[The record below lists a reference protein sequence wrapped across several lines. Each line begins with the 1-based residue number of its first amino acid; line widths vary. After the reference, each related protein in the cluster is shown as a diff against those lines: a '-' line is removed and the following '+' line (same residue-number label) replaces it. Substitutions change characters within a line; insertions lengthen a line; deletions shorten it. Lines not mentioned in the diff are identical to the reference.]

1 MGQLLW
7 ELLPWGYQVLLAIE
21 GLRTGLLD
29 VLFSLITDIGSEFG
43 YLVIVCL
50 VYWCVNKGVGQV
62 ASFAY
67 LSAATLNLWLK
78 DIWLIPRPDDPALE
92 GVWQRAGIVGRL
104 MPLRHETSPSFP
116 STHAQVAATAWGYL
130 AARLGRTWFWAIA
143 VTLIVLISFS
153 RLYLGVHLPQDV
165 LAGVA
170 IGIVYL
176 AAWLAAAPR
185 VQVWLSRRA
194 LGWRWALA
202 MLVPLVLWAAHP
214 RKDTTA
220 ALGAMMGLGIGYLLE
235 GQTTRFRVEGE
246 WWRRILR
253 AGLGLALV
261 LAVYL
266 ALSTLSA
273 SLGRGLG
280 WAFEMGLRGLRYG
293 LVGLTAGWVAPWL
306 FVRCQLA
313 SRE

>member
-1 MGQLLW
+1 MGQFLW
-7 ELLPWGYQVLLAIE
+7 HILPWGYQVLLTIE
-21 GLRTGLLD
+21 GLRTGLLN
-29 VLFSLITDIGSEFG
+29 VLFSLITDIGSEFA
-43 YLVIVCL
+43 YLAILSV
-50 VYWCVNKGVGQV
+50 VYWCGNKGVGQV
-62 ASFAY
+62 ASFMY
-67 LSAATLNLWLK
+67 LSAAILNLWLK
-78 DIWLIPRPDDPALE
+78 DIWRIPRPDDPALE
-92 GVWQRAGIVGRL
+92 GVWQRAGIAGRL
-104 MPLRHETSPSFP
+104 MPLRHEASPSFP

-130 AARLGRTWFWAIA
+130 AVRLRRTWFWAIA

-176 AAWLAAAPR
+176 AAWLVAAPR
-185 VQVWLSRRA
+185 VQAWLSRRA

-202 MLVPLVLWAAHP
+202 VLLPLVLWAAHP
-214 RKDTTA
+214 GKDMAT

-235 GQTTRFRVEGE
+235 GQTIRFQAEGG

-253 AGLGLALV
+253 AGMGLALV
-261 LAVYL
+261 LVVYL
-266 ALSTLSA
+266 ALSALFA

-293 LVGLTAGWVAPWL
+293 LVGLTVGWVAPWL
-306 FVRCQLA
+306 FVRCRLA